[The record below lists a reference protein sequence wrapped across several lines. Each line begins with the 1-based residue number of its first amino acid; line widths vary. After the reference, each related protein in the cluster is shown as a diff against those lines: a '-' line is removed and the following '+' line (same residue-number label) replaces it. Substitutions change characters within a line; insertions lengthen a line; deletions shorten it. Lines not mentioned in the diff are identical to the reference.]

1 MTTMTIA
8 DKQTNNTSVR
18 STDALIK
25 HINSK
30 YGENA
35 QYIMQD
41 SAVQQELEF
50 LKWKESEGDTEE
62 YFYRYAWERIERIAN
77 NMLTPATV
85 QVGDGVT
92 VKLWTDRHAAT
103 VIKKTKFSVTIQYD
117 KATLD
122 PNFKPEWIPGGFAAH
137 CINQDEQTYTYERD
151 PNGRTETF
159 RWSNRY
165 GSYGQPGNP
174 RLIKGRHEFYDY
186 NF

>member
-1 MTTMTIA
+1 MTYET
-8 DKQTNNTSVR
+8 
-18 STDALIK
+18 LIND
-25 HINSK
+25 INSK

-35 QYIMQD
+35 IYIMQNG
-41 SAVQQELEF
+41 SVQSEIDF
-50 LKWKESEGDTEE
+50 LKRKEDDGETPE
-62 YFYRYAWERIERIAN
+62 YFYRYAWEHIERIAN

-85 QVGDGVT
+85 QIGDGVT
-92 VKLWTDRHAAT
+92 VNLWSDRHAAT
-103 VIKKTKFSVTIQYD
+103 VIKKTKFSVTVQYD

-151 PNGRTETF
+151 PNGRIETY

-165 GSYGQPGNP
+165 GTYGQPGNL
-174 RLIKGRHEFYDY
+174 RLSKGRHEFYDY